1 MLNENNFIGRKD
13 MTQELST
20 EVKGREVAAG
30 ILPKLFNDINF
41 NDLNKAIEVISEH
54 SGKLDDEQRKSALD
68 IVDEWNRSVVNRLKN
83 HEEEISVFVQF
94 LTSKSRDFRGY
105 HTDPVARFG
114 ETKLQA
120 LAQSTGTSELLT
132 KYLEARDHYDEISEN
147 SPEVV
152 DYSEDPDL
160 TLAELEL
167 KKIDAVREKREHT
180 IKCQRA
186 RNAETNALRAWIVEL
201 NKNEGIREMV
211 AKGKRYHNQVTT
223 FSEECKMK
231 AQSAKLSLTIPDAD
245 IRQAIKELIDFSSKI

>member
-1 MLNENNFIGRKD
+1 MS
-13 MTQELST
+13 QELST

-54 SGKLDDEQRKSALD
+54 SGKLDDEQRKSALS
-68 IVDEWNRSVVNRLKN
+68 IVDEWNHSVVSRLKN
-83 HEEEISVFVQF
+83 HEEEVSVFVQF
-94 LTSKSRDFRGY
+94 LTSKNRDFRGY

-114 ETKLQA
+114 EAKLQA
-120 LAQSTGTSELLT
+120 LAQSTGTTELLT
-132 KYLEARDHYDEISEN
+132 KYLEARDHYDETSEN
-147 SPEVV
+147 VPEII

-160 TLAELEL
+160 TLAEIQL
-167 KKIDAVREKREHT
+167 KNIDNVREHREHT

-186 RNAETNALRAWIVEL
+186 RNAESNALRVWVAEL

-211 AKGKRYHNQVTT
+211 SKGKRYHNQVAT

-231 AQSAKLSLTIPDAD
+231 AQAAKLSLTIPDAD
-245 IRQAIKELIDFSSKI
+245 IRKAIKELIDFSSKI